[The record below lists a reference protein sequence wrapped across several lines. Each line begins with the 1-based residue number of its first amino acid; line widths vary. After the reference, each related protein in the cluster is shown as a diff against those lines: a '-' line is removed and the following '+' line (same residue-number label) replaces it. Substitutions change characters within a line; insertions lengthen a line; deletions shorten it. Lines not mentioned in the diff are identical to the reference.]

1 MALGGTIKLQGESEY
16 RRALSQITQNLREV
30 SSEMKIVTS
39 TYDKNDT
46 STDALTA
53 KSDVLNKR
61 LEEQKSK
68 LKLVSDQY
76 KKYQDAVKQ
85 SANEHTQLGEK
96 LENAKQKLASIE
108 AQCGKN
114 SKEYEEQKKAV
125 DELQKEYDE
134 STKAQDTNAKS
145 LSQLAV
151 KMNNAQA
158 DVIKTTKEIDNLG
171 KESDGSAKQVDDLSK
186 KMGDAD
192 DASKNLNDGF
202 TVLKGTMANLASQA
216 ISKVVDGF
224 KELVGGAVDYQKSM
238 EYYTT
243 SFTVMTGSADKASET
258 VKKLAD
264 IGATTP
270 FDMPQLADATSLL
283 MNFGFSAGDAVDS
296 MMMLGDISQGN
307 ADKLNSIARAYGKMN
322 SAQKVSLEDINMM
335 IDAGFNPLQE
345 ISEKTGESMKSL
357 YDRISHGKMSVDEI
371 TASMKRSTSEGGKY
385 FKSMDAQSQTLDGR
399 LSTLSD
405 TVNSK
410 LGEALQPVLKKAADE
425 WIPNITNAIDN
436 LDMDSVI
443 SVIDDIISNVGDLF
457 GFIMDN
463 GDMIISL
470 VAGIGTAMLTWKVAS
485 MINGVV
491 TAVKAFQAANEGAS
505 VAQAL
510 LNGVMNANPIMLVAT
525 LLVGLVTAFIALWN
539 TSESFRNFWIGLWDG
554 IKEVTGT
561 VVNAIVGFFTQT
573 LPNGFNAVIEF
584 FANLPGNIANF
595 LGQALTNVGQWVVN
609 MVQKAGE
616 VGSQFLQN
624 VVSFFSQLPYNIGY
638 LIGEALGFI
647 IKWVPQIASMAIK
660 AGSQFLHNVVSFF
673 RQLPSNIWNFLTTVI
688 SNVGSWV
695 VNMAGKA
702 RQAGSQFLQN
712 VISFF
717 RQLPSN
723 VAKFLS
729 NVISNLGSWAGN
741 MARKGAEGARN
752 LFHAVVN
759 GIKNLPKEVMNI
771 GKNIVQGIWDGI
783 SGAAG
788 WLAGKVKSFAKGILD
803 GMKNALK
810 IHSPSR
816 VFRDEVGKYIAE
828 GIGVGFT
835 NEMKSVTAD
844 MINAIPTN
852 FDVDANVKGSSGYVS
867 SDGYSY
873 DRLVSAFK
881 DALSQVKIEM
891 DDEEMGHFVDKT
903 VTKLIY
909 T

>member
-39 TYDKNDT
+39 TYDKSDT

-85 SANEHTQLGEK
+85 SADEHTQLGEK

-114 SKEYEEQKKAV
+114 SKEYEDQKKAV

-171 KESDGSAKQVDDLSK
+171 KESDDSAKQVDDLSK
-186 KMGDAD
+186 KMSDAD
-192 DASKNLNDGF
+192 GASKNLNDGF

-224 KELVGGAVDYQKSM
+224 KGLVSGAVDYQKSM

-243 SFTVMTGSADKASET
+243 SFTVMTGSADKAGET

-264 IGATTP
+264 IGAKTP

-283 MNFGFSAGDAVDS
+283 MNFGFGADDAVDS

-357 YDRISHGKMSVDEI
+357 YDRVSHGKMSVDEI

-425 WIPNITNAIDN
+425 WIPDITNAIDN
-436 LDMDSVI
+436 IDMDSVI
-443 SVIDDIISNVGDLF
+443 SVIDDLISGVGDLF

-491 TAVKAFQAANEGAS
+491 TAVKAFQTANEGAS

-525 LLVGLVTAFIALWN
+525 LLAGLIATIVTLWN
-539 TSESFRNFWIGLWDG
+539 TNDGFRETVTNVWNAFKDTVGGAIES
-554 IKEVTGT
+554 
-561 VVNAIVGFFTQT
+561 VG
-573 LPNGFNAVIEF
+573 EF
-584 FANLPGNIANF
+584 IANLVTWFSELPGKIGGF
-595 LGQALTNVGQWVVN
+595 LGDVISSVANWASS
-609 MVQKAGE
+609 MVQKAIE
-616 VGSQFLQN
+616 AGSNFITN
-624 VVSFFSQLPYNIGY
+624 IINFFSQLPYNIGY
-638 LIGEALGFI
+638 LIGEALGFV
-647 IKWVPQIASMAIK
+647 IKWVPQIASMAIQ

-673 RQLPSNIWNFLTTVI
+673 SQLPSNIWNFLTTVI

-723 VAKFLS
+723 VARFLS

>member
-16 RRALSQITQNLREV
+16 RRALRQITQNLREV

-76 KKYQDAVKQ
+76 KQYQNAVKQ
-85 SANEHTQLGEK
+85 SADEHTQLGEK
-96 LENAKQKLASIE
+96 LENAKGKLASIE

-114 SKEYEEQKKAV
+114 SKEYEDQKKAV
-125 DELQKEYDE
+125 DDLQKQYDE
-134 STKAQDTNAKS
+134 STTAQDKNKKS

-151 KMNNAQA
+151 QMNNAKA

-192 DASKNLNDGF
+192 GASKNLNDGF

-224 KELVGGAVDYQKSM
+224 KSLVGGAVDYQKSM

-264 IGATTP
+264 IGAKTP

-283 MNFGFSAGDAVDS
+283 MNFGFNADDAVDS
-296 MMMLGDISQGN
+296 MMMLGDISQGS
-307 ADKLNSIARAYGKMN
+307 ADKLDSISRAYGKMS

-345 ISEKTGESMKSL
+345 ISEHTGESMQSL

-371 TASMKRSTSEGGKY
+371 TESMKRSTSEGGKY
-385 FKSMDAQSQTLDGR
+385 FHSMDKQSQTLDGR

-405 TVNSK
+405 TINSK
-410 LGEALQPVLKKAADE
+410 LGEALQPILQKASDE

-436 LDMDSVI
+436 MDIDSVV
-443 SVIDDIISNVGDLF
+443 SVIDDLISGVGDLF

-463 GDMIISL
+463 GATIISL
-470 VAGIGTAMLTWKVAS
+470 VAGIGTAMMTWKVAS

-491 TAVKAFQAANEGAS
+491 TAVKAFQVANEGAS

-525 LLVGLVTAFIALWN
+525 LLAGLIATIITLWN
-539 TSESFRNFWIGLWDG
+539 TNEGFR
-554 IKEVTGT
+554 
-561 VVNAIVGFFTQT
+561 
-573 LPNGFNAVIEF
+573 NAVINVWNAF
-584 FANLPGNIANF
+584 KDTVGNAIKSVGGFISNLISWFQALPGRIGGF
-595 LGQALTNVGQWVVN
+595 LGG
-609 MVQKAGE
+609 
-616 VGSQFLQN
+616 
-624 VVSFFSQLPYNIGY
+624 
-638 LIGEALGFI
+638 
-647 IKWVPQIASMAIK
+647 
-660 AGSQFLHNVVSFF
+660 
-673 RQLPSNIWNFLTTVI
+673 VI
-688 SNVGSWV
+688 SNVQNWASS
-695 VNMAGKA
+695 MASRA
-702 RQAGSQFLQN
+702 SEAGSNF
-712 VISFF
+712 VGRVVSFI
-717 RQLPSN
+717 RGLPSAVWN
-723 VAKFLS
+723 WLS
-729 NVISNLGSWAGN
+729 STLNNAWNFAGQL
-741 MARKGAEGARN
+741 ARAGANAASG
-752 LFHAVVN
+752 LVN
-759 GIKNLPKEVMNI
+759 NIVGKIRSLPGQLYNWGVDM
-771 GKNIVQGIWDGI
+771 VQGIANGI
-783 SGAAG
+783 RSAIHKVTSAVSA
-788 WLAGKVKSFAKGILD
+788 LANKIKSFLHFSRPDEGPLAEYESWMPDMVD
-803 GMKNALK
+803 GLSDSLRKASPELISQTEALA
-810 IHSPSR
+810 SGMSDAFN
-816 VFRDEVGKYIAE
+816 VNG
-828 GIGVGFT
+828 GV
-835 NEMKSVTAD
+835 SA
-844 MINAIPTN
+844 
-852 FDVDANVKGSSGYVS
+852 SGGNYNSMVE
-867 SDGYSY
+867 
-873 DRLVSAFK
+873 AFK

>member
-1 MALGGTIKLQGESEY
+1 MALGGSIKLKGESEY
-16 RRALSQITQNLREV
+16 RRALSQITQSLREV

-46 STDALTA
+46 STDALVA

-76 KKYQDAVKQ
+76 KQYQNAVKQ
-85 SANEHTQLGEK
+85 SADEHTELGEK

-125 DELQKEYDE
+125 DDLQKQYDE
-134 STKAQDTNAKS
+134 STTAQDKNKKS

-151 KMNNAQA
+151 QMNNAKA

-171 KESDGSAKQVDDLSK
+171 KESDGSAKQLDDLSK

-192 DASKNLNDGF
+192 GASKNLNDGF

-283 MNFGFSAGDAVDS
+283 MNFGFSADDAVDS

-307 ADKLNSIARAYGKMN
+307 ADKLDTIARAYGKMN
-322 SAQKVSLEDINMM
+322 SAQKVTLENINMM

-345 ISEKTGESMKSL
+345 ISEKTGESMQSL
-357 YDRISHGKMSVDEI
+357 YDRISKGKMSVDEI
-371 TASMKRSTSEGGKY
+371 TESMKRSTSEGGKY
-385 FKSMDAQSQTLDGR
+385 FQSMDAQSQTLDGR

-410 LGEALQPVLKKAADE
+410 LGEVLQPILQKTADE
-425 WIPNITNAIDN
+425 WIPNITNAIDSM
-436 LDMDSVI
+436 DIDSVV
-443 SVIDDIISNVGDLF
+443 SVIDEIVSVVGNLF
-457 GFIMDN
+457 GFVMDN
-463 GDMIISL
+463 GDTIISL
-470 VAGIGTAMLTWKVAS
+470 VAGIGTAMLTWNVAS

-491 TAVKAFQAANEGAS
+491 TAVQAFQMANEGAT

-510 LNGVMNANPIMLVAT
+510 LNGVMNANPIMLIAT
-525 LLVGLVTAFIALWN
+525 LLSGLVATIITLWN
-539 TSESFRNFWIGLWDG
+539 TNEGFRETVTNVWNAFKDTVGNVITSVGGFIGNLISWFQ
-554 IKEVTGT
+554 
-561 VVNAIVGFFTQT
+561 A
-573 LPNGFNAVIEF
+573 
-584 FANLPGNIANF
+584 LPGNISAF
-595 LGQALTNVGQWVVN
+595 LGEVIGNVQNWASN
-609 MVQKAGE
+609 MVSRASEAGSNF
-616 VGSQFLQN
+616 VGR
-624 VVSFFSQLPYNIGY
+624 VVSFISGLPSAVWNWLSSALNNARNFAGQLAQAGANAASGLVNNIISTISGLPGKLYNWGVDMVKGIADGIKSAIHHVTSAVSSVADKIKSFLHFSRPDEGPLAEYETWMPDMVEGLSDSLRKASPE
-638 LIGEALGFI
+638 LISQTEAL
-647 IKWVPQIASMAIK
+647 A
-660 AGSQFLHNVVSFF
+660 
-673 RQLPSNIWNFLTTVI
+673 
-688 SNVGSWV
+688 
-695 VNMAGKA
+695 
-702 RQAGSQFLQN
+702 
-712 VISFF
+712 
-717 RQLPSN
+717 
-723 VAKFLS
+723 
-729 NVISNLGSWAGN
+729 
-741 MARKGAEGARN
+741 
-752 LFHAVVN
+752 N
-759 GIKNLPKEVMNI
+759 GMSDAFNAN
-771 GKNIVQGIWDGI
+771 GGI
-783 SGAAG
+783 S
-788 WLAGKVKSFAKGILD
+788 V
-803 GMKNALK
+803 
-810 IHSPSR
+810 
-816 VFRDEVGKYIAE
+816 
-828 GIGVGFT
+828 
-835 NEMKSVTAD
+835 
-844 MINAIPTN
+844 
-852 FDVDANVKGSSGYVS
+852 SG
-867 SDGYSY
+867 GRSY
-873 DRLVSAFK
+873 DAMVEAFK

-909 T
+909 N

>member
-16 RRALSQITQNLREV
+16 RRALKQITQNLREV

-76 KKYQDAVKQ
+76 KQYQNAVKQ
-85 SANEHTQLGEK
+85 SADEHTQLGEK
-96 LENAKQKLASIE
+96 LENAKGKLASIE
-108 AQCGKN
+108 AQSGKN
-114 SKEYEEQKKAV
+114 TKEYEEQKKVV
-125 DELQKEYDE
+125 DELQKQYDE
-134 STKAQDTNAKS
+134 STTAQDNNKKS

-151 KMNNAQA
+151 QMNNAKA

-192 DASKNLNDGF
+192 GASKNLNDGF

-224 KELVGGAVDYQKSM
+224 KNLVGGAVDYQKSM

-264 IGATTP
+264 IGAKTP

-283 MNFGFSAGDAVDS
+283 MNFGFNADDAVDS
-296 MMMLGDISQGN
+296 MMMLGDISQGS
-307 ADKLNSIARAYGKMN
+307 ADKLESISRAYGKMS

-345 ISEKTGESMKSL
+345 ISEHTGESMQSL

-371 TASMKRSTSEGGKY
+371 TESMKRSTSEGGKY
-385 FKSMDAQSQTLDGR
+385 FHSMDKQSQTLDGR

-405 TVNSK
+405 TINSK
-410 LGEALQPVLKKAADE
+410 LGEALQPILQKAADE

-436 LDMDSVI
+436 MDMDSVV
-443 SVIDDIISNVGDLF
+443 SAIDDIISCVGDLF

-463 GDMIISL
+463 GSMIISL
-470 VAGIGTAMLTWKVAS
+470 VAGIGTAMVTWNVAS

-491 TAVKAFQAANEGAS
+491 TAVKRYQEANEGAT

-510 LNGVMNANPIMLVAT
+510 LNGVMNGNPIMLVVSLLAGLIAT
-525 LLVGLVTAFIALWN
+525 IVTLWN
-539 TSESFRNFWIGLWDG
+539 TNEGFR
-554 IKEVTGT
+554 
-561 VVNAIVGFFTQT
+561 
-573 LPNGFNAVIEF
+573 NAVINVWNAF
-584 FANLPGNIANF
+584 KDTVGNAIKSVGGFIGNLISWFQALPGRIGAF
-595 LGQALTNVGQWVVN
+595 LGEVIGNVQNWASN
-609 MVQKAGE
+609 MVSRASEAGSNF
-616 VGSQFLQN
+616 VGR
-624 VVSFFSQLPYNIGY
+624 VVSFIRGLPSAVWNW
-638 LIGEALGFI
+638 LSSTLNNAWNF
-647 IKWVPQIASMAIK
+647 A
-660 AGSQFLHNVVSFF
+660 
-673 RQLPSNIWNFLTTVI
+673 RQL
-688 SNVGSWV
+688 
-695 VNMAGKA
+695 A
-702 RQAGSQFLQN
+702 QAGANAASGL
-712 VISFF
+712 
-717 RQLPSN
+717 
-723 VAKFLS
+723 
-729 NVISNLGSWAGN
+729 
-741 MARKGAEGARN
+741 
-752 LFHAVVN
+752 VN
-759 GIKNLPKEVMNI
+759 NII
-771 GKNIVQGIWDGI
+771 GKIRSLPGQLYNWGVDMVQGIANGI
-783 SGAAG
+783 RSAIH
-788 WLAGKVKSFAKGILD
+788 KVTSAVSDIANKIKSFLHFSRPDEGPLAEYESWMPDMVD
-803 GMKNALK
+803 GLSDSLRKASPELISQTEALASGMSDAFNAN
-810 IHSPSR
+810 
-816 VFRDEVGKYIAE
+816 G
-828 GIGVGFT
+828 
-835 NEMKSVTAD
+835 SVSA
-844 MINAIPTN
+844 
-852 FDVDANVKGSSGYVS
+852 SGGNYNNMVE
-867 SDGYSY
+867 
-873 DRLVSAFK
+873 AFK

-909 T
+909 E

>member
-1 MALGGTIKLQGESEY
+1 MALGGTIKLHGESEY

-30 SSEMKIVTS
+30 SSEMKVVTS

-76 KKYQDAVKQ
+76 KAYQDAVKQ
-85 SANEHTQLGEK
+85 SAAEHAQLGEK
-96 LENAKQKLASIE
+96 LENAKEKLASIE

-125 DELQKEYDE
+125 DDLQKQYDE
-134 STKAQDTNAKS
+134 STKAQDNNKKS

-151 KMNNAQA
+151 QMNNAQA

-171 KESDGSAKQVDDLSK
+171 KESDDSAKQVDDLSK

-192 DASKNLNDGF
+192 GASKNLNDGF

-307 ADKLNSIARAYGKMN
+307 ADKLNTIARAYGKMN
-322 SAQKVSLEDINMM
+322 SAQKVTLENINMM

-345 ISEKTGESMKSL
+345 ISEKTGESMQSL
-357 YDRISHGKMSVDEI
+357 YDRVSKGKMSVDEI
-371 TASMKRSTSEGGKY
+371 TESMKRSTSEGGKY
-385 FKSMDAQSQTLDGR
+385 FQSMDAQSQTLEGR
-399 LSTLSD
+399 ISTLSD

-410 LGEALQPVLKKAADE
+410 LGEALQPILQQAADE

-436 LDMDSVI
+436 MDMDSVV
-443 SVIDDIISNVGDLF
+443 SVIDEIISGVGDLF
-457 GFIMDN
+457 GYITDN
-463 GDMIISL
+463 GDTIISL
-470 VAGIGTAMLTWKVAS
+470 VAGIGMAMATWKVAS

-491 TAVKAFQAANEGAS
+491 TAIKAFKAANEGAS

-510 LNGVMNANPIMLVAT
+510 LNAVMNANPIMLVVT
-525 LLVGLVTAFIALWN
+525 LLAGLIATIITLWN
-539 TSESFRNFWIGLWDG
+539 TNEGFR
-554 IKEVTGT
+554 
-561 VVNAIVGFFTQT
+561 
-573 LPNGFNAVIEF
+573 NAVINVWNAF
-584 FANLPGNIANF
+584 KDTVGNAITAVGGFIDNLIAWFQALPWRISAF
-595 LGQALTNVGQWVVN
+595 LGEVIGNVQSWASDMASRASEAGSNFVN
-609 MVQKAGE
+609 R
-616 VGSQFLQN
+616 
-624 VVSFFSQLPYNIGY
+624 VVSFISGLPSAVWNWLSSTLTHARNFAEQLAQAGANAASGLVNNIIGRISSLPSQLYNWGVDMVK
-638 LIGEALGFI
+638 G
-647 IKWVPQIASMAIK
+647 IA
-660 AGSQFLHNVVSFF
+660 
-673 RQLPSNIWNFLTTVI
+673 
-688 SNVGSWV
+688 
-695 VNMAGKA
+695 
-702 RQAGSQFLQN
+702 
-712 VISFF
+712 
-717 RQLPSN
+717 
-723 VAKFLS
+723 
-729 NVISNLGSWAGN
+729 
-741 MARKGAEGARN
+741 
-752 LFHAVVN
+752 
-759 GIKNLPKEVMNI
+759 
-771 GKNIVQGIWDGI
+771 DGI
-783 SGAAG
+783 RSAIHYVTSAVKSV
-788 WLAGKVKSFAKGILD
+788 ASKVKSYLHFSRPDEGPLVEYESWMPDMVEGLSDSLRKASPELISQTEALASGMSDAFNVNGGIP
-803 GMKNALK
+803 A
-810 IHSPSR
+810 
-816 VFRDEVGKYIAE
+816 
-828 GIGVGFT
+828 
-835 NEMKSVTAD
+835 
-844 MINAIPTN
+844 
-852 FDVDANVKGSSGYVS
+852 SG
-867 SDGYSY
+867 GRSY
-873 DRLVSAFK
+873 DSMVEAFK
-881 DALSQVKIEM
+881 DALSQVKVVM

-909 T
+909 N

>member
-1 MALGGTIKLQGESEY
+1 MALGGSIKLKGESEY

-76 KKYQDAVKQ
+76 KQYQNAVKQ
-85 SANEHTQLGEK
+85 SADEHTQLGEK
-96 LENAKQKLASIE
+96 LENAKEKLASIE
-108 AQCGKN
+108 TQCGKN

-125 DELQKEYDE
+125 DDLQKQYDE
-134 STKAQDTNAKS
+134 STTAQDKNKKS

-151 KMNNAQA
+151 QMNNAKA

-186 KMGDAD
+186 KMDDAD
-192 DASKNLNDGF
+192 GASKNLNDGF

-283 MNFGFSAGDAVDS
+283 MNFGFSADDAVDS

-307 ADKLNSIARAYGKMN
+307 ADKLDTIARAYGKMN
-322 SAQKVSLEDINMM
+322 SAQKVSLESINMM

-345 ISEKTGESMKSL
+345 ISEHTGESMQSL
-357 YDRISHGKMSVDEI
+357 YDRISKGKVSVDEI
-371 TASMKRSTSEGGKY
+371 TESMVRSTSEGGKY
-385 FKSMDAQSQTLDGR
+385 FQSMDAQSQTLDGR

-410 LGEALQPVLKKAADE
+410 LGESLQPILQKTADE

-436 LDMDSVI
+436 MDIDSVV
-443 SVIDDIISNVGDLF
+443 SVIDEIVSGVGNLF

-463 GDMIISL
+463 GDTIISL
-470 VAGIGTAMLTWKVAS
+470 VAGIGTAMLTWNVAS

-491 TAVKAFQAANEGAS
+491 TAVQAFQMANEGAT

-510 LNGVMNANPIMLVAT
+510 LNGVMNANPIMLIAT
-525 LLVGLVTAFIALWN
+525 LLAGLVTTIITLWN
-539 TSESFRNFWIGLWDG
+539 TNEGFR
-554 IKEVTGT
+554 ETVTNVWNAFKDT
-561 VVNAIVGFFTQT
+561 VGNVITSVG
-573 LPNGFNAVIEF
+573 GFITNLISWFQA
-584 FANLPGNIANF
+584 LPGNIGAF
-595 LGQALTNVGQWVVN
+595 LGG
-609 MVQKAGE
+609 
-616 VGSQFLQN
+616 
-624 VVSFFSQLPYNIGY
+624 
-638 LIGEALGFI
+638 
-647 IKWVPQIASMAIK
+647 
-660 AGSQFLHNVVSFF
+660 
-673 RQLPSNIWNFLTTVI
+673 VI
-688 SNVGSWV
+688 SNVQNWAS
-695 VNMAGKA
+695 NMVSKA
-702 RQAGSQFLQN
+702 SEAGSNF
-712 VISFF
+712 VGRVVSFISG
-717 RQLPSN
+717 LPSAVWN
-723 VAKFLS
+723 WLSNALS
-729 NVISNLGSWAGN
+729 NVGNFARQLAQAG
-741 MARKGAEGARN
+741 A
-752 LFHAVVN
+752 HAASGLVTNIINKVRSLPSQLYN
-759 GIKNLPKEVMNI
+759 WGVDMIQGIADGIKNTI
-771 GKNIVQGIWDGI
+771 H
-783 SGAAG
+783 
-788 WLAGKVKSFAKGILD
+788 KVTSAVTDVADKIKSFLHFSRPDEGPLAEYESWMPDMVAGLSDSLRKASPELISQTEALAN
-803 GMKNALK
+803 GMSDAFNVNGSISA
-810 IHSPSR
+810 S
-816 VFRDEVGKYIAE
+816 
-828 GIGVGFT
+828 GV
-835 NEMKSVTAD
+835 NYNNM
-844 MINAIPTN
+844 
-852 FDVDANVKGSSGYVS
+852 VD
-867 SDGYSY
+867 
-873 DRLVSAFK
+873 AFK
-881 DALSQVKIEM
+881 DALSQVKVVM

-903 VTKLIY
+903 VTKLVY
-909 T
+909 N

>member
-16 RRALSQITQNLREV
+16 RRALQQITQNLREV

-76 KKYQDAVKQ
+76 KQYQNAVKQ
-85 SANEHTQLGEK
+85 SADEHTQLGEK
-96 LENAKQKLASIE
+96 LENAKGKLASIE
-108 AQCGKN
+108 AQSGKN
-114 SKEYEEQKKAV
+114 TKEYEEQKKVV
-125 DELQKEYDE
+125 DELQKQYDE
-134 STKAQDTNAKS
+134 STTAQDNNKKS

-151 KMNNAQA
+151 QMNNAKA

-171 KESDGSAKQVDDLSK
+171 KESDDSAKQVDDLSK

-192 DASKNLNDGF
+192 GASKNLNDGF

-224 KELVGGAVDYQKSM
+224 KGLVGGAVDYQKSM

-243 SFTVMTGSADKASET
+243 SFTVMTGSADNASET

-283 MNFGFSAGDAVDS
+283 MNYGFSADDAVDS

-307 ADKLNSIARAYGKMN
+307 ADKLDSISRAYGKMS

-345 ISEKTGESMKSL
+345 ISEHTGESMQSL
-357 YDRISHGKMSVDEI
+357 YDRISKGKMSVDEI
-371 TASMKRSTSEGGKY
+371 TESMKRSSSEGGKY

-405 TVNSK
+405 TINSK
-410 LGEALQPVLKKAADE
+410 LGEALQPILKKASDE

-436 LDMDSVI
+436 MDIDSVV
-443 SVIDDIISNVGDLF
+443 SVIDDIISGVGDLF

-463 GDMIISL
+463 GDTIISL
-470 VAGIGTAMLTWKVAS
+470 VAGIGTAMMTWKVAS

-491 TAVKAFQAANEGAS
+491 GAVKAFQVANEGAS

-525 LLVGLVTAFIALWN
+525 LLAGLIATIVTLWN
-539 TSESFRNFWIGLWDG
+539 TNEGFR
-554 IKEVTGT
+554 
-561 VVNAIVGFFTQT
+561 
-573 LPNGFNAVIEF
+573 NAVISVWNAF
-584 FANLPGNIANF
+584 KDTVGNAITAVGGFIDNLISWFQALPGRIGTF
-595 LGQALTNVGQWVVN
+595 LGN
-609 MVQKAGE
+609 
-616 VGSQFLQN
+616 
-624 VVSFFSQLPYNIGY
+624 
-638 LIGEALGFI
+638 
-647 IKWVPQIASMAIK
+647 
-660 AGSQFLHNVVSFF
+660 
-673 RQLPSNIWNFLTTVI
+673 VI
-688 SNVGSWV
+688 SNVQNWASNMVSRAFETGSRFVNGV
-695 VNMAGKA
+695 VSFIRGLPSAVWNWLSNTLNNAWNFA
-702 RQAGSQFLQN
+702 RQLAQAGANAASGLVN
-712 VISFF
+712 NIVGKIRSLPG
-717 RQLPSN
+717 QLYN
-723 VAKFLS
+723 WGVD
-729 NVISNLGSWAGN
+729 
-741 MARKGAEGARN
+741 MTKGIA
-752 LFHAVVN
+752 N
-759 GIKNLPKEVMNI
+759 GIRNAIHHVTSAVTDVANKI
-771 GKNIVQGIWDGI
+771 
-783 SGAAG
+783 
-788 WLAGKVKSFAKGILD
+788 KSFLHFSRPDEGPLAEYESWMPDMVD
-803 GMKNALK
+803 GLSDSLRKASPELISQTEALASGMSDAFNAN
-810 IHSPSR
+810 
-816 VFRDEVGKYIAE
+816 G
-828 GIGVGFT
+828 
-835 NEMKSVTAD
+835 SVSA
-844 MINAIPTN
+844 
-852 FDVDANVKGSSGYVS
+852 SGGNYNNMVE
-867 SDGYSY
+867 
-873 DRLVSAFK
+873 AFK

-909 T
+909 E